1 MDNLEPLTIPYYM
14 SCLANGYRYECTCG
28 ELHCEEGSAWDCRE
42 CRLCLTDLV
51 FDSRRVVE
59 SVVSG
64 LVNNQASM
72 ISFIQFRGIDE
83 NVVPISPSTT
93 SGNSF
98 INS

>member
-51 FDSRRVVE
+51 FDSR
-59 SVVSG
+59 
-64 LVNNQASM
+64 
-72 ISFIQFRGIDE
+72 
-83 NVVPISPSTT
+83 
-93 SGNSF
+93 
-98 INS
+98 